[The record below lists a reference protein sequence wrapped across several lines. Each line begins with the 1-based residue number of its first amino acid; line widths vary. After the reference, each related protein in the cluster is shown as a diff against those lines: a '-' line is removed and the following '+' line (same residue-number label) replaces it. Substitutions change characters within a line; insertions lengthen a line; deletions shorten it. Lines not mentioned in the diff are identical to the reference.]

1 MHILFI
7 RVFKYVQLYLLQV
20 RVCQEADLLRHQDP
34 IKGHPQLPTKD
45 HLQLLIKGRPQ
56 LPIKGRHPHLIK
68 GHLQRPQHPTGQD
81 LQVQNWEDFHNSQHV
96 LEVNE
101 TILESYVF

>member
-20 RVCQEADLLRHQDP
+20 RVCQETDLLRHQDL

-45 HLQLLIKGRPQ
+45 HLQLLIKGRHQ
-56 LPIKGRHPHLIK
+56 LPTKGRLPLLIKGRHQHHLIK
-68 GHLQRPQHPTGQD
+68 GHPQLPPHQTD
-81 LQVQNWEDFHNSQHV
+81 QVHK
-96 LEVNE
+96 
-101 TILESYVF
+101 